1 MQAGFRMPRQKV
13 VVHFWCI
20 TIKHLNVYRHGKFFW
35 KNDYNY
41 VVGLALAGKVLEPEV
56 ILNMY
61 T

>member
-1 MQAGFRMPRQKV
+1 MQAGFRMPRQKD

-20 TIKHLNVYRHGKFFW
+20 TIKHLNVYSIGMVK
-35 KNDYNY
+35 K
-41 VVGLALAGKVLEPEV
+41 LEKLLQLCCIALAGIEPDV